1 MPLSRDDTAVASEPG
16 IPEPLGYRA
25 TSAGSGR
32 TVECGATVIDRD
44 EVLHVAR
51 LARLAL
57 SEEEIEPMAR
67 ELSAVLDHIAKI
79 AELDLDDVRAD
90 VTRGRGHRRAARRMC
105 RARRCRARSRSRRRP
120 AVDGDGFLVP
130 SPQA

>member
-1 MPLSRDDTAVASEPG
+1 
-16 IPEPLGYRA
+16 
-25 TSAGSGR
+25 
-32 TVECGATVIDRD
+32 VIERD

-57 SEEEIEPMAR
+57 SDEELEPMAR

-79 AELDLDDVRAD
+79 AELDLDDVPPTSHVVELTGALRPDEPRPCLPREIVLGQA
-90 VTRGRGHRRAARRMC
+90 
-105 RARRCRARSRSRRRP
+105 P
-120 AVDGDGFLVP
+120 AVSGEGFLVP